1 MVLNIGQS
9 GNQIILFGN
18 VASAGLDLIQL
29 VGMSISINSNF
40 TYNVIRANIT
50 FDKSGDGTKFLSD
63 NGTYKSIDLSSKQD
77 KVVSDFVESTLTNSQ
92 LEITTSDTVSVALG
106 KLQKA
111 IKDNEEVEAQAM
123 SEFKNAVGLT
133 DNVKLPDLSST
144 HYLNGKTNIMDCLIA
159 LDNKIYE
166 LEQALTVKE

>member
-1 MVLNIGQS
+1 M
-9 GNQIILFGN
+9 
-18 VASAGLDLIQL
+18 
-29 VGMSISINSNF
+29 INN
-40 TYNVIRANIT
+40 TRN
-50 FDKSGDGTKFLSD
+50 L
-63 NGTYKSIDLSSKQD
+63 
-77 KVVSDFVESTLTNSQ
+77 ESTLTNSQ
-92 LEITTSDTVSVALG
+92 LEITTTDTVSVALG

-133 DNVKLPDLSST
+133 DNVELPDLSST
-144 HYLNGKTNIMDCLIA
+144 HYLNGKTSIMDCLIA